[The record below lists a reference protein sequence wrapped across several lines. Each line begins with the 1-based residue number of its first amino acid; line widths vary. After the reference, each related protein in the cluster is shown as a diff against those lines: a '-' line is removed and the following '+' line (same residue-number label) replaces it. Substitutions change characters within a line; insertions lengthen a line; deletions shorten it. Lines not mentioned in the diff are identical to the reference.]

1 MRSVA
6 IVVEGRTEER
16 FVEEILQVFV
26 GNDVWLRPI
35 VAHTKRIAGRKAKR
49 GGAAWTHYRSHLRSL
64 CSQPQWW
71 AVTTLIDLYGFPADI
86 QLAESLG
93 TSGGHAAA
101 AQLCEVMAREIGDTR
116 FLPFV
121 MVHEFEA
128 LVIAAGARLPSVFG
142 KARAAH
148 EFQKLLAEHDGN
160 AELIDSHPH
169 SSPAARVEGIIAEY
183 SKVRDGI
190 DIIERAGLRSCLHA
204 CPQLAEWIEWLRG

>member
-6 IVVEGRTEER
+6 IMVEGRTEER
-16 FVEEILQVFV
+16 FVEEILQGFV
-26 GNDVWLRPI
+26 GDDVWLRPI
-35 VAHTKRIAGRKAKR
+35 VGHTKRVSGQKAKR
-49 GGAAWTHYRSHLRSL
+49 GGAAWKHYRSHLRSL
-64 CSQPQWW
+64 CSQPQWS

-86 QLAESLG
+86 QLAEPLA

-101 AQLCEVMAREIGDTR
+101 AQLSEVMTREVDDARFI
-116 FLPFV
+116 PFV

-128 LVIAAGARLPSVFG
+128 LVIAAGAHLPSVFG
-142 KARAAH
+142 QARAAN
-148 EFQKLLAEHDGN
+148 EFQKLLSEHDGN

-169 SSPAARVEGIIAEY
+169 SSPAARVEGTIAEY

-190 DIIERAGLRSCLHA
+190 DIIEQAGLRSCLHA